1 MDVVIESLNIVTV
14 ASGWNN
20 STFLSRT
27 NVNNSPKA
35 ENFNK
40 KLSVGPVSPLFV
52 KLSSVLNIMVGLT
65 IVSTLSKREGG
76 VEMANEQK
84 KGYSTGK
91 TKGAFF
97 FSSFTLTLINK

>member
-1 MDVVIESLNIVTV
+1 
-14 ASGWNN
+14 
-20 STFLSRT
+20 
-27 NVNNSPKA
+27 
-35 ENFNK
+35 
-40 KLSVGPVSPLFV
+40 
-52 KLSSVLNIMVGLT
+52 MVGLT